1 MPDRMAS
8 HWNIRGEVDGYMPK
22 FWALMIMP
30 VISALLMLLF
40 IALPRIDPLRENI
53 KKFRKQF
60 DTFILIL
67 IAFLFYID
75 LAMIFANLGYLVNMG
90 YVIMPAIAVIIFYA
104 GVLMQSSKRN
114 WFIGVRTP
122 WTLSSETVWDKTNR
136 LGGILFKVYA
146 LILLVSAFLLERLD
160 NYFIFI
166 LLGPIIAITVFLV
179 VYSYAEYEKENKT
192 KKILRKSK

>member
-1 MPDRMAS
+1 MAS

-104 GVLMQSSKRN
+104 GVLMQSSNRN

>member
-1 MPDRMAS
+1 MAS

>member
-1 MPDRMAS
+1 MAS

-114 WFIGVRTP
+114 
-122 WTLSSETVWDKTNR
+122 
-136 LGGILFKVYA
+136 
-146 LILLVSAFLLERLD
+146 
-160 NYFIFI
+160 
-166 LLGPIIAITVFLV
+166 
-179 VYSYAEYEKENKT
+179 
-192 KKILRKSK
+192 